1 MAIPVQN
8 VANAVAAYAK
18 SPQNAGAGMEA
29 RDAGQDSPF
38 AGLVKGAIKEAVK
51 IGEKQEAISL
61 AAINDRADMNQVVTA
76 IAETNS
82 PRYCL
87 PASKVKASFVNS
99 CNRAA
104 RFAG

>member
-61 AAINDRADMNQVVTA
+61 SAINDRADMNQVVTA
-76 IAETNS
+76 IAEAEATLQVVVAV
-82 PRYCL
+82 RD
-87 PASKVKASFVNS
+87 KVVDAYKEILRMPV
-99 CNRAA
+99 
-104 RFAG
+104 

>member
-76 IAETNS
+76 IAEAEATLQVVVAV
-82 PRYCL
+82 RD
-87 PASKVKASFVNS
+87 KVVDAYKEILRMPV
-99 CNRAA
+99 
-104 RFAG
+104 

>member
-76 IAETNS
+76 IAEAEATLQVVVAV
-82 PRYCL
+82 RD
-87 PASKVKASFVNS
+87 KVVDAYKETLRMPV
-99 CNRAA
+99 
-104 RFAG
+104 

>member
-76 IAETNS
+76 VAEAEATLQVVVAV
-82 PRYCL
+82 RD
-87 PASKVKASFVNS
+87 KVVDAYKEILRMPV
-99 CNRAA
+99 
-104 RFAG
+104 

>member
-61 AAINDRADMNQVVTA
+61 ASINDRADMNQVVTA
-76 IAETNS
+76 IAEAEATLQVVVAV
-82 PRYCL
+82 RD
-87 PASKVKASFVNS
+87 KVVDAYKEILRMPV
-99 CNRAA
+99 
-104 RFAG
+104 

>member
-76 IAETNS
+76 FAEAEATLQVVVAV
-82 PRYCL
+82 RD
-87 PASKVKASFVNS
+87 KVVDAYKEILRMPV
-99 CNRAA
+99 
-104 RFAG
+104 